1 MENLYTLEVCR
12 KAGNPVAVVAI
23 KSEILHGI
31 WVFKSVPKAE
41 YWLEEQRY
49 DLSTCYGVTLTY
61 DESGE
66 IWDPGMLSALRA
78 MLENNDIEIGENGKT
93 YSRTMY
99 PRGKQKTP
107 RYIVTITDPMTRQ
120 TTKKIF
126 DDEYIA
132 TRFRAE
138 CNRSGRPARMTRKM
152 VEIQL

>member
-1 MENLYTLEVCR
+1 MTKLYMQNALYAREHGEVDQFR
-12 KAGNPVAVVAI
+12 AHLTTMGNFAVVFPHEVNHTIMGYTFHAD
-23 KSEILHGI
+23 K
-31 WVFKSVPKAE
+31 VV
-41 YWLEEQRY
+41 
-49 DLSTCYGVTLTY
+49 
-61 DESGE
+61 E